1 MAMDPSGF
9 SISVTEQG
17 GRAVVAITGELD
29 LATSPDLEEV
39 VLGRVDRGQS
49 VLLDLR
55 ELQFM
60 DSSGLRI
67 LIAAHARAGEGEG
80 EFAIVRPPAG
90 SEVEK
95 ILGIAGVEQQLQ
107 IVDEP

>member
-39 VLGRVDRGQS
+39 VLGRLDEGKS
-49 VLLDLR
+49 VVLDLR

-60 DSSGLRI
+60 DSSGLRVVI
-67 LIAAHARAGEGEG
+67 TAHTRAGEGAG
-80 EFAIVRPPAG
+80 EFAIVRPAAG

-95 ILGIAGVEQQLQ
+95 ILAI
-107 IVDEP
+107 

>member
-1 MAMDPSGF
+1 MAIDPSGF

-17 GRAVVAITGELD
+17 GRAVVAVTGEVD

-39 VLGRVDRGQS
+39 VLGRLDSGQS
-49 VLLDLR
+49 VVLDLR

-60 DSSGLRI
+60 DSSGLRV
-67 LIAAHARAGEGEG
+67 LIAAHARANEGEA

-107 IVDEP
+107 IVEEP